1 MDKNKSFQDLLQ
13 DSLKE
18 LQESKELKGE
28 QHEQSNTAA
37 PLFTFTDTIR
47 AGIEEYNRH
56 NRSKREQ
63 SQSLSQ
69 DRGNDSPSYHGSTLA
84 ILNQRKGRGRAM
96 GEGTRSINTRS
107 VSLKESNQDIQEI
120 YSTQNRLS
128 QTERREFSEI
138 LRETEIFKQQAL
150 QTYTDIQDDIGKEIQ
165 ENLTHTQDSKENQE
179 SHTNTNE
186 SYKEHNEYLHSQL
199 KILKQHTDIFATTLS
214 PTQKE
219 QSYKKII
226 KALKILKQHTDIFAT
241 TLSPT
246 QKEQSYKK
254 IIKALE
260 NIENLIE
267 SSNIDSK
274 VLQNKNTQAQSTNTV
289 SQNDTENLL
298 NQDSNIALDKK
309 DSMLIQKAT
318 KLVDEYERNMP
329 RDKSRDR

>member
-1 MDKNKSFQDLLQ
+1 MESRESRAESRTSRAESRESEDIKAKSGAVKAT
-13 DSLKE
+13 S
-18 LQESKELKGE
+18 
-28 QHEQSNTAA
+28 
-37 PLFTFTDTIR
+37 
-47 AGIEEYNRH
+47 GI
-56 NRSKREQ
+56 
-63 SQSLSQ
+63 
-69 DRGNDSPSYHGSTLA
+69 
-84 ILNQRKGRGRAM
+84 
-96 GEGTRSINTRS
+96 
-107 VSLKESNQDIQEI
+107 IQEI

-226 KALKILKQHTDIFAT
+226 KAL
-241 TLSPT
+241 
-246 QKEQSYKK
+246 
-254 IIKALE
+254 E

>member
-107 VSLKESNQDIQEI
+107 ISLKELGNVQTSLTEQE
-120 YSTQNRLS
+120 
-128 QTERREFSEI
+128 RENLLIIKEKIKF
-138 LRETEIFKQQAL
+138 QQAT
-150 QTYTDIQDDIGKEIQ
+150 QTYTDIQNI
-165 ENLTHTQDSKENQE
+165 THTLDTTDSKNNETHRELE
-179 SHTNTNE
+179 SPTNTNE
-186 SYKEHNEYLHSQL
+186 SHNETKENKEHNESLQSQL
-199 KILKQHTDIFATTLS
+199 KILKEHTDIFASTLS
-214 PTQKE
+214 ARQKE
-219 QSYKKII
+219 QSYNKI
-226 KALKILKQHTDIFAT
+226 T
-241 TLSPT
+241 
-246 QKEQSYKK
+246 
-254 IIKALE
+254 KALE
-260 NIENLIE
+260 NIENLTKNSNVDSTILE
-267 SSNIDSK
+267 SNTKLIQRAVELINKHEKDK
-274 VLQNKNTQAQSTNTV
+274 LRDNNKN
-289 SQNDTENLL
+289 
-298 NQDSNIALDKK
+298 KG
-309 DSMLIQKAT
+309 
-318 KLVDEYERNMP
+318 
-329 RDKSRDR
+329 RDR

>member
-1 MDKNKSFQDLLQ
+1 MDKDKSFQDLLQ

-56 NRSKREQ
+56 DRGTRGQ
-63 SQSLSQ
+63 SQSLSH
-69 DRGNDSPSYHGSTLA
+69 DRGNDSTSYHGSTLA

-150 QTYTDIQDDIGKEIQ
+150 HTYTDIQDDIGKAIQ
-165 ENLTHTQDSKENQE
+165 ENLTYTQDSKENQE
-179 SHTNTNE
+179 LDSKNNKSH
-186 SYKEHNEYLHSQL
+186 KEHTEYLHSQL
-199 KILKQHTDIFATTLS
+199 TILKEHTQIFTSTLS
-214 PTQKE
+214 PRQKE
-219 QSYKKII
+219 QSYN
-226 KALKILKQHTDIFAT
+226 
-241 TLSPT
+241 
-246 QKEQSYKK
+246 K

-267 SSNIDSK
+267 SSNTDSK
-274 VLQNKNTQAQSTNTV
+274 VLQNKNTQAQSTNTA
-289 SQNDTENLL
+289 S
-298 NQDSNIALDKK
+298 SNIALDKK
-309 DSMLIQKAT
+309 DSMLIQRAT
-318 KLVDEYERNMP
+318 KLVDEYERNML
-329 RDKSRDR
+329 RNKDRGR

>member
-28 QHEQSNTAA
+28 QHEQSS
-37 PLFTFTDTIR
+37 IR
-47 AGIEEYNRH
+47 MDNANKTTSIGQNENRDNNRVARGNATSERPRISTNPFLVVGRYGNLSITERESSRNRLSENRDREI
-56 NRSKREQ
+56 NRSNMESRE
-63 SQSLSQ
+63 S
-69 DRGNDSPSYHGSTLA
+69 
-84 ILNQRKGRGRAM
+84 RA
-96 GEGTRSINTRS
+96 
-107 VSLKESNQDIQEI
+107 ESRTSRAESRESEDIKAKSGAVKATSGIIQEI

-186 SYKEHNEYLHSQL
+186 SHKEHTEYLHSQ
-199 KILKQHTDIFATTLS
+199 
-214 PTQKE
+214 
-219 QSYKKII
+219 
-226 KALKILKQHTDIFAT
+226 LKILKQHTDIFAT

>member
-1 MDKNKSFQDLLQ
+1 MDKDKSFQDLLQ

-69 DRGNDSPSYHGSTLA
+69 DRGNDSTSYHGSTLA
-84 ILNQRKGRGRAM
+84 ILNQRKARGRA
-96 GEGTRSINTRS
+96 
-107 VSLKESNQDIQEI
+107 ESRTSRAESRESEDIKAKSGAIKATSRIVQEI

-150 QTYTDIQDDIGKEIQ
+150 HTYTDIQHNQELQNSQENIQ
-165 ENLTHTQDSKENQE
+165 ESLTYTSQDSKENTPQDIDNQ
-179 SHTNTNE
+179 SH
-186 SYKEHNEYLHSQL
+186 KEHTEYLHSQL
-199 KILKQHTDIFATTLS
+199 TILKEHTQICKTTLS

-219 QSYKKII
+219 QS
-226 KALKILKQHTDIFAT
+226 H
-241 TLSPT
+241 
-246 QKEQSYKK
+246 KK

-267 SSNIDSK
+267 SSNTDSK
-274 VLQNKNTQAQSTNTV
+274 VLQNKNTQAQNKAQIPHHKMIQRISTKILT
-289 SQNDTENLL
+289 LL
-298 NQDSNIALDKK
+298 
-309 DSMLIQKAT
+309 
-318 KLVDEYERNMP
+318 
-329 RDKSRDR
+329 

>member
-69 DRGNDSPSYHGSTLA
+69 DRGNDSTSYHGSTLA
-84 ILNQRKGRGRAM
+84 ILNQRKARGRA
-96 GEGTRSINTRS
+96 
-107 VSLKESNQDIQEI
+107 ESRESEDIKAKSGAIKATSRIVQEI

-150 QTYTDIQDDIGKEIQ
+150 HSREP
-165 ENLTHTQDSKENQE
+165 
-179 SHTNTNE
+179 
-186 SYKEHNEYLHSQL
+186 YLY
-199 KILKQHTDIFATTLS
+199 I
-214 PTQKE
+214 
-219 QSYKKII
+219 
-226 KALKILKQHTDIFAT
+226 
-241 TLSPT
+241 
-246 QKEQSYKK
+246 
-254 IIKALE
+254 
-260 NIENLIE
+260 
-267 SSNIDSK
+267 
-274 VLQNKNTQAQSTNTV
+274 
-289 SQNDTENLL
+289 
-298 NQDSNIALDKK
+298 
-309 DSMLIQKAT
+309 
-318 KLVDEYERNMP
+318 
-329 RDKSRDR
+329 SRF

>member
-28 QHEQSNTAA
+28 QHEQSS
-37 PLFTFTDTIR
+37 IR
-47 AGIEEYNRH
+47 MDNANKTTSIGQNENRDNNRVARGNATSERPRISTNPFLVVGRYGNLSITERESSRNRLSENRDREI
-56 NRSKREQ
+56 NRSNMESRE
-63 SQSLSQ
+63 S
-69 DRGNDSPSYHGSTLA
+69 
-84 ILNQRKGRGRAM
+84 RA
-96 GEGTRSINTRS
+96 
-107 VSLKESNQDIQEI
+107 ESRESEDIKAKSGAVKATSGIIQEI

-179 SHTNTNE
+179 LESHTNTNE
-186 SYKEHNEYLHSQL
+186 SCKEHNEYLHSQL
-199 KILKQHTDIFATTLS
+199 KILKQHTDIFASTLS
-214 PTQKE
+214 PRQKE
-219 QSYKKII
+219 QSYKKIV
-226 KALKILKQHTDIFAT
+226 
-241 TLSPT
+241 
-246 QKEQSYKK
+246 
-254 IIKALE
+254 KALE

-267 SSNIDSK
+267 SSNTDSK
-274 VLQNKNTQAQSTNTV
+274 VLQNKNTQTQSTNTV